1 MKDLGHMSE
10 AALLE
15 TIELAAANATR
26 AGWPDPNEQL
36 RQITAATAELRRRR
50 SADPDA
56 DQEIEHRWGS
66 RDADIFRLDEYG
78 NIVHLRGEHGRRYW
92 TYPEGYDRAYL
103 AAITLALA
111 ITAGYQPGAPG

>member
-1 MKDLGHMSE
+1 MKDLHLMSE
-10 AALLE
+10 ANLLE
-15 TIELAAANATR
+15 QIASRAALAQRPLMGSDDWPREIAA
-26 AGWPDPNEQL
+26 L
-36 RQITAATAELRRRR
+36 TAELQRRR
-50 SADPDA
+50 SAELSH
-56 DQEIEHRWGS
+56 DQELEHRWGN
-66 RDADIFRLDEYG
+66 RDADIFRLDEFG